1 MSAGDMPRVAIVGGG
16 LAGLAAAAALVR
28 AGGVQVRLYEARRRL
43 GGRAASFR
51 DPAQDEWVDHC
62 QHVSMR
68 CCTNLAD
75 FCRRTGLHDA
85 FETHRVLHFIGP
97 DGRRYDFAG
106 SRSWP
111 APLHLAGALWRLKFL
126 SPGDR
131 IGIARALFKLARLND
146 GELLR
151 QTTTAD
157 WLRQQ
162 RQSPRA
168 IEQFWEL
175 VLQSALGESVEHAS
189 LLYAR
194 KVFVDGF
201 MAAHAAYEVEIPTL
215 PLGQLYGTRLER
227 WLAEQGVELRMASAV
242 QQIEVCDGQAAAI
255 CLRAAEAGSQRR
267 PQALA
272 VRDATGADQAR
283 ARPEETFE
291 DDNAHLAENLRRE
304 PCDYVI
310 VAAPWRHVPGL
321 FDAEA
326 LQRLPSVT
334 QMTQIES
341 SPIAAVHLWFDRPIT
356 ELPHAV
362 LVGRLSQWVF
372 RRPLSDAGDAITSGE
387 GERSAIDRPGVHYY
401 QVVISAS
408 RSLQGR
414 PRDEVVAEVVAD
426 LKAAFSQASE
436 ASLLRAKV
444 VSDPHAV
451 FSVRPGID
459 DLRPSQ
465 QTEVANLFLAGD
477 WTQTTW
483 PATMEGAVR
492 SGYLAAEALLASLGR
507 PTQCVMDDLP
517 SGWLAKRLI
526 RPVRE

>member
-1 MSAGDMPRVAIVGGG
+1 MSAGGGDMPTVAIVGGG
-16 LAGLAAAAALVR
+16 LAGLAAAVALAR
-28 AGGVQVRLYEARRRL
+28 AGGVRVRLYEARRRL

-51 DPAQDEWVDHC
+51 DPVQDELVDHC

-75 FCRRTGLHDA
+75 FCRHTGLECA
-85 FETHRVLHFIGP
+85 FATHRVLHFIGP
-97 DGRRYDFAG
+97 DGRRYEFAG
-106 SRSWP
+106 SRVLP
-111 APLHLAGALWRLKFL
+111 APLHLAGALWRLKYL

-131 IGIARALFKLARLND
+131 IGIGRALMKLARLND
-146 GELLR
+146 GPLLR
-151 QTTTAD
+151 RTTTGD

-168 IEQFWEL
+168 VEQFWEL

-189 LLYAR
+189 LMYAR

-201 MAAHAAYEVEIPTL
+201 MAARAAYEVEIPTL
-215 PLGQLYGTRLER
+215 PLGELYGTRLQH
-227 WLAEQGVELRMASAV
+227 WLTEHGVELRLGTGV
-242 QQIEVCDGQAAAI
+242 QQVVVEDSRVTAVAV
-255 CLRAAEAGSQRR
+255 RAAEAASQQRS
-267 PQALA
+267 QATAARVAHPTAQPTEAWETA
-272 VRDATGADQAR
+272 VPWQ
-283 ARPEETFE
+283 
-291 DDNAHLAENLRRE
+291 LENIRHE

-321 FDAEA
+321 FDEA
-326 LQRLPSVT
+326 TLERLPAVARL
-334 QMTQIES
+334 TQIES
-341 SPIAAVHLWFDRPIT
+341 SPIAGVHLWFDRPIT
-356 ELPHAV
+356 DLPHAV

-372 RRPLSDAGDAITSGE
+372 RRPVGEATAGTTPGDGE
-387 GERSAIDRPGVHYY
+387 PAAVTGSPGVHYY

-414 PRDEVVAEVVAD
+414 PREAVVAEVVAD
-426 LKAAFSQASE
+426 LKAAFPQAAD
-436 ASLLRAKV
+436 ASLLKARV

-459 DLRPSQ
+459 DLRPAQ
-465 QTEVANLFLAGD
+465 QTEIPNLLLAGD

-492 SGYLAAEALLASLGR
+492 SGYLAAEVLLAALGK
-507 PTQCVMDDLP
+507 PTRCLVENLP
-517 SGWLAKRLI
+517 SGWLARRLI
-526 RPVRE
+526 RPVRG